1 MISLTEP
8 LGGFPALARQ
18 YKQLTHELMGKLEL
32 TGETVQLAPTEDALE
47 NEALDPGRTYLIK
60 GGMLGVKCQG
70 RRLFMWDEGDLML
83 PDAGGDQAL
92 TFFAENKVLM
102 AAYDTLELVR
112 ALLANEETAR
122 LWTRLLTLQQAML
135 VRILAANVDE
145 DTQTTPGFAY
155 YQSGD
160 VIIQQGDRAEYVFS
174 LFEGQADVIVDGV
187 TVGQVGEG
195 EVLGAMALLTD
206 SPRSA
211 TIQAT
216 SRCSVVKVPRDQFK
230 SLIRTN
236 PTMIHGLLTDMAKQ
250 IKSLN
255 QQVVDL
261 SNQG

>member
-8 LGGFPALARQ
+8 AGGFAGLVRQ
-18 YKQLTHELMGKLEL
+18 YKQLTHELMGKLDM
-32 TGETVQLAPTEDALE
+32 TGETVQLQPTEDALQ
-47 NEALDPGRTYLIK
+47 NGLDSEHSYLVK
-60 GGMLGVKCQG
+60 GGMLGVKCQE
-70 RRLFMWDEGDLML
+70 RRLFLWDEGDLIL
-83 PDAGGDQAL
+83 PDAGGQDL
-92 TFFAENKVLM
+92 TYYAENKVLLTS
-102 AAYDTLELVR
+102 YNTLELVR
-112 ALLANEETAR
+112 TLLAREDTAR
-122 LWTRLLTLQQAML
+122 LWTRLLTVQQAMV
-135 VRILAANVDE
+135 VRILAAHADE

-160 VIIQQGDRAEYVFS
+160 IIIQQGDRADYVFS
-174 LFEGQADVIVDGV
+174 LFEGSADVLVDGV
-187 TVGQVGEG
+187 PVGQVGEG
-195 EVLGAMALLTD
+195 EVLGAMALLTE

-211 TIQAT
+211 TIRAN